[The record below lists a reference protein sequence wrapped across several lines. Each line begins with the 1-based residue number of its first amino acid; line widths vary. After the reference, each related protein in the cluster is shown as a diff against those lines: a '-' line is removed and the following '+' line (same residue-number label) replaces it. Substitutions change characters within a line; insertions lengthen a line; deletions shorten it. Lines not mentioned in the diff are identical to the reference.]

1 MEKKTATSSTH
12 AIADVSS
19 ARLAQRVEQ
28 ITRHLDAI
36 DKLMSDG
43 VQLSDVERK
52 VALRLQSGE
61 VEALN
66 GVLDFAAARTELFAD
81 LADEDDGKDPS
92 TFETELLRERLSN
105 AQTLAAVT
113 ARIGKTASTFSDSTL
128 YVTTLAKRPALA
140 AYEIAKP
147 FQTRDRQHGPLLN
160 AAVNLYGARAR
171 AGAKKRAAD
180 KAQANGGTVV
190 K

>member
-1 MEKKTATSSTH
+1 
-12 AIADVSS
+12 VSA
-19 ARLAQRVEQ
+19 ARLAQRAEQ

-43 VQLSDVERK
+43 VQLSDEERK
-52 VALRLQSGE
+52 VALRLGVGE

-66 GVLDFAAARTELFAD
+66 GVLDFAAARTELFGD
-81 LADEDDGKDPS
+81 LAAEDDGKDPS
-92 TFETELLRERLSN
+92 TFETELLRERLAN
-105 AQTLAAVT
+105 AQTLAAIT
-113 ARIGKTASTFSDSTL
+113 ERIAKTASTFSDSAL
-128 YVTTLAKRPALA
+128 YVTTLAKRPTLA

-147 FQTRDRQHGPLLN
+147 YKTRDLKNGKLLN
-160 AAVNLYGARAR
+160 AAVNLYGARSR
-171 AGAKKRAAD
+171 AGAKKRAAN